1 MGHSIHLATRT
12 KRSAI
17 DGPYGILRRSYRAQK
32 RRRKKPQHPPTAEQP
47 YGTSAAPSV
56 GPRSTETA
64 TNQRPL
70 LTSASPSPIRVV
82 KKAQKIINRLAA
94 LKAYAVPSVRPGD
107 TKVPTGWQRSWI
119 YAVPSNPSASSF
131 APREPNRSAA
141 LKSYASPSRLP
152 GDVGIATG

>member
-47 YGTSAAPSV
+47 NGTSAAPSG

-107 TKVPTGWQRSWI
+107 TKVPTGWRRSWT
-119 YAVPSNPSASSF
+119 YAAPSKPSA
-131 APREPNRSAA
+131 PWNTP
-141 LKSYASPSRLP
+141 
-152 GDVGIATG
+152 TGR